1 MLGDDESTYDEV
13 NEFYNFWYDF
23 DSWREYSYLDEEEKE
38 KGENREERRYLDK
51 QNKVARNQRKKEEM
65 QRIRQLV
72 DNAYQCDPRV
82 ARFKEEEKKRRQ
94 ELKQA
99 KAASI
104 KAKKDEEERLQ
115 REKEEKELAVK
126 KKQEEEEKQRKDEE
140 RRQKE
145 AAKKKLRQE
154 NKQVESIFKSHDY
167 FTDDP
172 KLKIEYM
179 QELDKLCKIY
189 TLEQLIEFRIALQS
203 IASSDEKRSHFLAQV
218 EELNKRLTC
227 ERIETATAS
236 TASATSSSSSNAKRV
251 WNYADIQLLIKGV
264 KLFPAGTQ
272 NRWSVIANFINDK
285 SDSGVSRNHRD
296 VLEKAKELQN
306 QGKSTCATITTQ
318 VCLLKCMFL
327 GDSQSL
333 KEEVN
338 KNAFKQLETQM
349 NNTAAKQKQ
358 PAEKVAL
365 QESNP
370 SERYDG
376 TLSYWADRVTYWET
390 DIFSSHST
398 NHIGTEWYSVD
409 QWRAAATGAGHE
421 DLPGLTWLWTLEH
434 DRRLHTQSISPWLHQ
449 TIQASRRV
457 GQSKERN
464 CCQKQKVSMYT

>member
-1 MLGDDESTYDEV
+1 MLGDDKSTYDEV

-115 REKEEKELAVK
+115 REKEEKELALK

-172 KLKIEYM
+172 KIKIEHM

-189 TLEQLIEFRIALQS
+189 TLEQLIEFRMAIQS
-203 IASSDEKRSHFLAQV
+203 KASADEKRSHFLAQV
-218 EELNKRLTC
+218 EELNKKLTS

-236 TASATSSSSSNAKRV
+236 TASATSSSSSNAKKV

-272 NRWSVIANFINDK
+272 NRWTVIANFINDK

-296 VLEKAKELQN
+296 VLEKAKDLQN
-306 QGKSTCATITTQ
+306 QGKFTCGTITQ
-318 VCLLKCMFL
+318 VCLLKLMLL

-349 NNTAAKQKQ
+349 NKTAAQQKQ
-358 PAEKVAL
+358 PAEKVAQ

-376 TLSYWADRVTYWET
+376 TLSWSSYVLRNWHFPSPQHQPHWNWMILRGPMKSSNYWSRPWRPTRPHLALNVGTWSPTAYPIDLALIASNDTS
-390 DIFSSHST
+390 ILSSWSK
-398 NHIGTEWYSVD
+398 
-409 QWRAAATGAGHE
+409 QRKKL
-421 DLPGLTWLWTLEH
+421 LPKAKSEH
-434 DRRLHTQSISPWLHQ
+434 VHL
-449 TIQASRRV
+449 V
-457 GQSKERN
+457 
-464 CCQKQKVSMYT
+464 